1 MKSSKVQ
8 WLHRMGIDVWRPRT
22 VEDTPQRTSVNE
34 STQEITEN
42 VNSSSTSNTKSKDG
56 YATATE
62 TDLATSSRKEEA
74 TEKHEPI
81 STEKV
86 RIEVCCSI
94 GCGLLLIKDKSALDR
109 DLTEDIF
116 RAFHNLKGLNSDESK
131 QSFFQFN
138 WPAESRFRHVRDAND
153 ASLESAR
160 QAFRA
165 KARSFYKELPSYVVG
180 IGKNSIQLADQ
191 ELFNGA
197 RVLHSL
203 EDPNSPAVKRLLWNF
218 LRDDQ

>member
-8 WLHRMGIDVWRPRT
+8 WLQRMGIDVWRPRT
-22 VEDTPQRTSVNE
+22 VQYTIQRSNIEE
-34 STQEITEN
+34 STQAITED
-42 VNSSSTSNTKSKDG
+42 VNSSSSSKTKSKDG
-56 YATATE
+56 YSTATE
-62 TDLATSSRKEEA
+62 TDLATSSRKEEP
-74 TEKHEPI
+74 TEKHEQI
-81 STEKV
+81 SAEKV

-94 GCGLLLIKDKSALDR
+94 GCGLLLIKDISALDR

-131 QSFFQFN
+131 LSFFQFN
-138 WPAESRFRHVRDAND
+138 WPAESQFRHVRDSND

-165 KARSFYKELPSYVVG
+165 KARSSDRELPSYVVG
-180 IGKNSIQLADQ
+180 IGKDSIQLADG
-191 ELFNGA
+191 ELFKGA
-197 RVLHSL
+197 RVLHSV